1 MVALLKQKAKITIN
15 RKERTKYD
23 VADVFKKRKLN
34 ESSLAE
40 SQIQPQ
46 GPGEQKKEGNQ
57 RPKITPTV
65 IEKYDVNMSTKK

>member
-15 RKERTKYD
+15 RKERKKYE

-34 ESSLAE
+34 DEQLAQ

-46 GPGEQKKEGNQ
+46 VQEVSSLEEMPAKK
-57 RPKITPTV
+57 I
-65 IEKYDVNMSTKK
+65 